1 VNVGIYRNNSQMYSP
16 NITSPSSG
24 YQPYAHVPRVPV
36 GGHDRITPH
45 PDRNAHFTSSYN
57 VPATRM
63 PPYPSDTYNPGR
75 GANGHHPT
83 DTASPLGHNGNA
95 NPQHIPYRP
104 RPQPA
109 APQGTDIYLQPP
121 APSAGPST
129 QQRSVS
135 HDSSVPSGRRPYPSV
150 SPAHSREDLRCPSQ
164 EYTRTSS
171 APPIPHKLPPEQPL
185 SSRPPAKPS
194 VNNSDEGSKQPTQ
207 NPIDTSAT
215 DIPDDGDDLQE
226 SAQCDGCKNPIRCS
240 RSRVQCTECY
250 DYDLCI
256 SCFQLGRVSKE
267 HKNNHRVSH
276 VLSSQRLLQEDLI
289 PPRDTVNPEHNP
301 EKTKV
306 YWSVL
311 EVPTAA
317 AKEGGEQG
325 TQTWRMIHLHGN
337 DSHARFLT
345 SAKPGHFAINLCLEL
360 TFSALL
366 NELSQEDRAML
377 QKEGIGWLRISF
389 GTLRNKKD
397 FFTGRYRED
406 AFDYRVCSE
415 DSLPHKLLKEY
426 WWDVV
431 RIPLSS
437 RFLQLSSDAVLSI
450 EGSRGVNTDLGLIL
464 QWSGV
469 QSFADSNDALV
480 RVAVNNIR

>member
-1 VNVGIYRNNSQMYSP
+1 MN
-16 NITSPSSG
+16 
-24 YQPYAHVPRVPV
+24 
-36 GGHDRITPH
+36 RI
-45 PDRNAHFTSSYN
+45 
-57 VPATRM
+57 
-63 PPYPSDTYNPGR
+63 
-75 GANGHHPT
+75 
-83 DTASPLGHNGNA
+83 PL
-95 NPQHIPYRP
+95 
-104 RPQPA
+104 
-109 APQGTDIYLQPP
+109 
-121 APSAGPST
+121 
-129 QQRSVS
+129 
-135 HDSSVPSGRRPYPSV
+135 
-150 SPAHSREDLRCPSQ
+150 Q
-164 EYTRTSS
+164 EHTRTSS
-171 APPIPHKLPPEQPL
+171 APPIPHKQPNEYPL
-185 SSRPPAKPS
+185 SAQSSTKPAPDS
-194 VNNSDEGSKQPTQ
+194 SNAGSKQQTQ
-207 NPIDTSAT
+207 NPTDTSAT

-240 RSRVQCTECY
+240 QSRVQCTECY

-289 PPRDTVNPEHNP
+289 PPRDTVNPERNP

-317 AKEGGEQG
+317 ATEGGEQG

-345 SAKPGHFAINLCLEL
+345 SGKPGHFAINLCLEL
-360 TFSALL
+360 TLSSLL
-366 NELSQEDRAML
+366 SEISQEDRAML

-406 AFDYRVCSE
+406 AFDYRVCTE

-431 RIPLSS
+431 RIPLGSQ
-437 RFLQLSSDAVLSI
+437 FIQISSDAVLSV
-450 EGSRGVNTDLGLIL
+450 EGRRGVSTDLGLIL
-464 QWSGV
+464 QWSRV
-469 QSFADSNDALV
+469 QSFEDDNEALV
-480 RVAVNNIR
+480 RMAVNNIR